1 MANFLG
7 APSPDRA
14 GRSSARR
21 ERERQRRLDLRP
33 LPSVGRRPP
42 EANEQASEQAS
53 GRADAPK
60 PRRNPGRRCPM
71 PCVPVDP
78 EMLPKGYRDNRK
90 HDAKTLRTRYTI
102 DQDRRTIEPA
112 PQPHRAQA
120 SVPNSRPLTPSKPR
134 TPATPFAGIRRHP
147 IYGCADVRFER
158 IERLKRI
165 EPRRKTTDPSRE
177 GRSSRR
183 SGRSFFRTTRFRL
196 LRTCRFEFSA
206 DRLDSDR

>member
-1 MANFLG
+1 M
-7 APSPDRA
+7 
-14 GRSSARR
+14 
-21 ERERQRRLDLRP
+21 
-33 LPSVGRRPP
+33 LPKNDK
-42 EANEQASEQAS
+42 ANETANTPAAKKQRPDGSDYAT
-53 GRADAPK
+53 RT
-60 PRRNPGRRCPM
+60 
-71 PCVPVDP
+71 PCVSGDP
-78 EMLPKGYRDNRK
+78 EMLPKGDRDNRK

-177 GRSSRR
+177 GRSPRR
-183 SGRSFFRTTRFRL
+183 SGRSFFRTIRFRL
-196 LRTCRFEFSA
+196 LRTCRFGFSVN
-206 DRLDSDR
+206 RLDSDR